1 MERSGN
7 KEKDNISTWD
17 DRKLTARKTF
27 FIRQV
32 DTLKCT
38 RFQKKSEHKHGPF
51 HSLRDT
57 EAFFRL
63 SVIPPLLIPFVFY

>member
-32 DTLKCT
+32 DTLK
-38 RFQKKSEHKHGPF
+38 
-51 HSLRDT
+51 
-57 EAFFRL
+57 
-63 SVIPPLLIPFVFY
+63 